1 MTRLAC
7 SSSISARRR
16 CSSVAYSCRRLLAAA
31 LEGTLSRADFRRDP
45 YFGFAVP
52 TSVPGVEPHILY
64 PVKTWQDKAAFAETA
79 KRLVAMFE
87 ENFKRFEAH
96 VDHDVKSAAPKNQMA
111 A

>member
-1 MTRLAC
+1 MPIRVT
-7 SSSISARRR
+7 
-16 CSSVAYSCRRLLAAA
+16 RRLLAAA

-64 PVKTWQDKAAFAETA
+64 PVKTWQDKAEFSETA
-79 KRLVAMFE
+79 KRLVAMFRD
-87 ENFKRFEAH
+87 NFKRFEAH
-96 VDHDVKSAAPKNQMA
+96 VDDAVKAAAPTNSLA